1 MSRAFFLIPL
11 LLVFTAVPVV
21 AADGD
26 REDNC
31 LLGQE
36 TAALFYTLLQTDPDR
51 AERLLRTV
59 DTRIS
64 RHAHY
69 WAKTYL
75 DDNQDLHT
83 LVTDYLNACLRTG
96 PARMPVPTPSDST
109 ISAAGR

>member
-1 MSRAFFLIPL
+1 MSTRINRLAIM
-11 LLVFTAVPVV
+11 LLVIASPPS

-26 REDNC
+26 REENC

-51 AERLLRTV
+51 AERLLRQV

-64 RHAHY
+64 KHAHY

-75 DDNQDLHT
+75 DGGQDLHS
-83 LVTDYLNACLRTG
+83 LVTDYLDICLRTG
-96 PARMPVPTPSDST
+96 PARMPIPQP
-109 ISAAGR
+109 RELK

>member
-1 MSRAFFLIPL
+1 MDLRNRLIC
-11 LLVFTAVPVV
+11 LVLPVIAVPV
-21 AADGD
+21 AAANSD

-51 AERLLRTV
+51 AERLLRKV

-64 RHAHY
+64 KHAHY

-75 DDNQDLHT
+75 DDEQDLHT
-83 LVTDYLNACLRTG
+83 LVTDYLDVCLRTG
-96 PARMPVPTPSDST
+96 PARMPVPKP
-109 ISAAGR
+109 GGLK

>member
-1 MSRAFFLIPL
+1 MKMRSLLITLAL
-11 LLVFTAVPVV
+11 LLAATPVP
-21 AADGD
+21 AADSD

-51 AERLLRTV
+51 AERLLRKV

-64 RHAHY
+64 KHAHY

-75 DDNQDLHT
+75 DGDQDLHT
-83 LVTDYLNACLRTG
+83 LITDYLKVCLRTG
-96 PARMPVPTPSDST
+96 PARMPTPDP
-109 ISAAGR
+109 RELN

>member
-1 MSRAFFLIPL
+1 MSTKTTLLALSL
-11 LLVFTAVPVV
+11 LLIASPQS

-51 AERLLRTV
+51 AELLLRKV

-64 RHAHY
+64 KHAHY

-75 DDNQDLHT
+75 DGEQDLHT
-83 LVTDYLNACLRTG
+83 LVTDYLDVCLRSG
-96 PARMPVPTPSDST
+96 PARMPTPQP
-109 ISAAGR
+109 RELK